1 MKHENRSSLMR
12 EAPVVSR
19 RSVLKASGTAAALWW
34 LPNVSGR
41 TSAAPAYMSC
51 SEADD
56 RADPRRASI
65 EWFRDAG
72 FGLFMHYG
80 LYSQLGRGEW
90 VMYRDKIPVAEYTK
104 LKDTFTAGK
113 FDADRITDLA
123 LAAGMKYVN
132 ITSRHH
138 DGFCLF
144 RTSQTDYNS
153 VNSPAK
159 RDLVGELA
167 EACRKKKLGLFLY
180 YSYALDWKHPYFFPR
195 DERCPVARPAY
206 DKPEP
211 TYLFRK
217 DEDFRHYLDFVH
229 AQMRELLTQYGPI
242 AGLWLD
248 PLMGYY
254 GRPELFPLKETYGLI
269 RALQPGCLI
278 SFKQGASGDE
288 DFVAPER
295 RAAALKRGG
304 DAAIAVWEKNRGKPV
319 EICDTL
325 QPSTWGYDRSAEGK
339 HKTADDVMKMLADA
353 RAQNANLLLNTGPLA
368 DGSIHPDDQATLGE
382 VGRRLRQQAATRP
395 ARERA

>member
-1 MKHENRSSLMR
+1 MRDETRPSSGSWMN
-12 EAPVVSR
+12 PVSR
-19 RSVLKASGTAAALWW
+19 RGLLTASGSAAALWL
-34 LPNVSGR
+34 LPNVSGC
-41 TSAAPAYMSC
+41 TSSVPPHMSC
-51 SEADD
+51 AKADY
-56 RADPRRASI
+56 RADPRKASLQ
-65 EWFRDAG
+65 WFRSAG

-90 VMYRDKIPVAEYTK
+90 VMYKDKIPVGDYVK
-104 LKDTFTAGK
+104 LKDTFTAEK

-138 DGFCLF
+138 DSFCLF
-144 RTSQTDYNS
+144 RTAQTDYSS

-195 DERCPVARPAY
+195 DERCPAARPAY
-206 DKPEP
+206 DKAEP

-254 GRPELFPLKETYGLI
+254 GRPELFPITETYGLI
-269 RALQPGCLI
+269 RSLQPGCLI
-278 SFKQGASGDE
+278 SFKQGANGDE

-295 RAAALKRGG
+295 KAAALKRGG

-325 QPSTWGYDRSAEGK
+325 QPAAWGYEKSTDGK

-368 DGSIHPDDQATLGE
+368 DGSIHPDDQATLRE
-382 VGRRLRQQAATRP
+382 AGRRTEPRSGRLKIAQ
-395 ARERA
+395 

>member
-1 MKHENRSSLMR
+1 MRNECKSSDGAQRRL
-12 EAPVVSR
+12 SR
-19 RSVLKASGTAAALWW
+19 RSVLKASGAAAMVSL
-34 LPNVSGR
+34 LPDMSGC
-41 TSAAPAYMSC
+41 SSPVPPHMAC
-51 SEADD
+51 SEAVY
-56 RADPRRASI
+56 RADPRQASLD
-65 EWFRDAG
+65 WFRSAR

-90 VMYRDKIPVAEYTK
+90 VMYKDRIPVAEYIK
-104 LKDTFTAGK
+104 LKDTFTAAR
-113 FDADRITDLA
+113 FDADHITDLA

-138 DGFCLF
+138 DSFCLF
-144 RTSQTDYNS
+144 RTAQTDYNS

-195 DERCPVARPAY
+195 DERCPAARPAY
-206 DKPEP
+206 DRPEP

-254 GRPELFPLKETYGLI
+254 GRPELFPISETYGLI
-269 RALQPGCLI
+269 RSLQPGCLI

-288 DFVAPER
+288 DFTAPER
-295 RAAALKRGG
+295 KAAALKRGG

-325 QPSTWGYDRSAEGK
+325 QPAAWGYEKSTDGK

-353 RAQNANLLLNTGPLA
+353 KAQNANLLLNTGPLA
-368 DGSIHPDDQATLGE
+368 DGSIHPDDEATLRE
-382 VGRRLRQQAATRP
+382 VGRRLRM
-395 ARERA
+395 

>member
-1 MKHENRSSLMR
+1 MRNECKSSDGAQRRL
-12 EAPVVSR
+12 SR
-19 RSVLKASGTAAALWW
+19 RSVLKASGAAAMASL
-34 LPNVSGR
+34 LPDMSGCG
-41 TSAAPAYMSC
+41 SPVPPHMAC
-51 SEADD
+51 SEAVY
-56 RADPRRASI
+56 RADPRQASLD
-65 EWFRDAG
+65 WFRNAR

-90 VMYRDKIPVAEYTK
+90 VMYKDRIPVAEYVK
-104 LKDTFTAGK
+104 LKDTFTAAR
-113 FDADRITDLA
+113 FDADHITDLA

-138 DGFCLF
+138 DSFCLF
-144 RTSQTDYNS
+144 RTAQTDYSS
-153 VNSPAK
+153 VNSPAR

-195 DERCPVARPAY
+195 DERCPAARPAY

-254 GRPELFPLKETYGLI
+254 GRPELFPISETYGLI
-269 RALQPGCLI
+269 RSLQPGCLI
-278 SFKQGASGDE
+278 SFKQGAGGDE
-288 DFVAPER
+288 DFTAPER
-295 RAAALKRGG
+295 KAAALKRGG

-325 QPSTWGYDRSAEGK
+325 QPTAWGYEKSTDGK
-339 HKTADDVMKMLADA
+339 HKTADDVIKMLADA
-353 RAQNANLLLNTGPLA
+353 KAQNANLLLNTGPLA
-368 DGSIHPDDQATLGE
+368 DGSIHWDDEATLRE
-382 VGRRLRQQAATRP
+382 VGRRTRG
-395 ARERA
+395 